1 MNRSKREPSDT
12 GQFAF
17 EGLDRALHEKA
28 RLGILSSL
36 IANPQGLLFAE
47 LKTLCSLTDGNLN
60 RHVQVLQKAGLVE
73 IWKGSQGKRTQTLVR
88 MTDKGRRRFMEYISV
103 LEQIVAEAIEAS
115 GAKEGTR
122 ARGLD
127 SARRR
132 WGWSPA

>member
-1 MNRSKREPSDT
+1 MKNSKRESSDS

-17 EGLDRALHEKA
+17 GGLDRVLHEKA

-36 IANPQGLLFAE
+36 IANQNGLLFAE

-73 IWKGSQGKRTQTLVR
+73 IWKGNHGKRTQTLVR
-88 MTDKGRRRFMEYISV
+88 MTDEGRGRFLEYISV

-115 GAKEGTR
+115 GSKER
-122 ARGLD
+122 APQSGRT
-127 SARRR
+127 R
-132 WGWSPA
+132 WGWPPT

>member
-1 MNRSKREPSDT
+1 MKKSKKPEQSDS

-36 IANPQGLLFAE
+36 IAHPHGLLFAE

-60 RHVQVLQKAGLVE
+60 RHMQVLQKAGLVE
-73 IWKGSQGKRTQTLVR
+73 IWKGNQGKRTVTLVR
-88 MTDKGRRRFMEYISV
+88 MTEDGRRRFLEYIGV
-103 LEQIVAEAIEAS
+103 LEQIVSEAIEAA
-115 GAKEGTR
+115 GAKS
-122 ARGLD
+122 
-127 SARRR
+127 SAPQSAKTR

>member
-1 MNRSKREPSDT
+1 MKKSKRETPDS
-12 GQFAF
+12 GPFAF
-17 EGLDRALHEKA
+17 EGLDRVLHEKA

-73 IWKGSQGKRTQTLVR
+73 VWKGSQGKRTLTLVR
-88 MTDKGRRRFMEYISV
+88 LTEEGRGRFLQYIGV
-103 LEQIVAEAIEAS
+103 LEHIVSEAIEAA
-115 GAKEGTR
+115 GAKSNTPQT
-122 ARGLD
+122 AKT
-127 SARRR
+127 R

>member
-1 MNRSKREPSDT
+1 MKNSKRESGDS

-47 LKTLCSLTDGNLN
+47 LKTFCSLTDGNLN
-60 RHVQVLQKAGLVE
+60 RHVQVLQKAKLVE
-73 IWKGSQGKRTQTLVR
+73 VWKGNQGKRTVTMVR
-88 MTDKGRRRFMEYISV
+88 MTEEGRRRFLEYLSV
-103 LEQIVAEAIEAS
+103 LEQIVSEAVEAS
-115 GAKEGTR
+115 GAKEGSPRTTR
-122 ARGLD
+122 T
-127 SARRR
+127 R